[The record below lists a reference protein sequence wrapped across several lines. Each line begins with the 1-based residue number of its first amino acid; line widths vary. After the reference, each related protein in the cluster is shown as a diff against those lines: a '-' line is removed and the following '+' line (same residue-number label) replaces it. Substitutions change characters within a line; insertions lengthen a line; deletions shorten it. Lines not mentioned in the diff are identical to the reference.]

1 MPTTW
6 QPRDSKRFA
15 RQAKLGKTYYVVMN
29 VSRRI
34 APYEDAQLY
43 SEYVFTGRL
52 PFTNNACTDSGY
64 SAEDI
69 CRLYG
74 PVYEQRPANMRNVA
88 APAPQVAGPLPKN
101 YRGVLDEAEIRGLEK
116 QVRDG
121 SDPKKRRFWNA

>member
-1 MPTTW
+1 MAGRSW

-15 RQAKLGKTYYVVMN
+15 RQAKLNTTYYVVMN
-29 VSRRI
+29 VNRRV

-52 PFTNNACTDSGY
+52 PFTNNACTSSGY

-74 PVYEQRPANMRNVA
+74 PVYEQRPTGMRNVA
-88 APAPQVAGPLPKN
+88 APAPQVAGPLGKN
-101 YRGVLDEAEIRGLEK
+101 YRGVLDEAELRGLEK
-116 QVRDG
+116 RVADS
-121 SDPKKRRFWNA
+121 SDPKKRRWGR